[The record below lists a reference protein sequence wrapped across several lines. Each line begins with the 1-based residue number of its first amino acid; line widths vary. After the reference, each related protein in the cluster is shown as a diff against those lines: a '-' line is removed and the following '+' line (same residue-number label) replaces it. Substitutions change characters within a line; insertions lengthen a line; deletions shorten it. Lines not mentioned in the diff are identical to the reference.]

1 MIGTT
6 MTDEMKILDDAASEP
21 KQQKKDSRH
30 PLLRFADFSDI
41 REHVYACE
49 KCDTMHRGIDEDV
62 ASWASFHPQSMTH
75 VKLRGEPLG
84 KILWQGAQWAVTD
97 YGLERRDGLYHVR
110 ADELMEHGSKNHRKA
125 FNHWYQ
131 HIAGKSWV
139 DDKEDLDFAL
149 QAFMLLHTSK
159 GNRNGRKAGGLE
171 LNDAEIEEY
180 ASRCANQAYEAA
192 LRRARLGHI
201 EWSEFDDQEIDD
213 DVA

>member
-1 MIGTT
+1 MIGPT

-62 ASWASFHPQSMTH
+62 ASWASFHPQSMTR

-84 KILWQGAQWAVTD
+84 KILWQGTEWAVTD
-97 YGLERRDGLYHVR
+97 YGLECRDGLYHVR
-110 ADELMEHGSKNHRKA
+110 ADKLMEGHKNHREA

-131 HIAGKSWV
+131 HIAEKSWV
-139 DDKEDLDFAL
+139 DKEDLDFAL

-201 EWSEFDDQEIDD
+201 EWSEFDDEEFDD

>member
-1 MIGTT
+1 MIGPT
-6 MTDEMKILDDAASEP
+6 MTDEMKVLDDAASEP
-21 KQQKKDSRH
+21 KKHKEEPEH
-30 PLLRFADFSDI
+30 PLLKFIDI
-41 REHVYACE
+41 VDMREHVYACQ

-62 ASWASFHPQSMTH
+62 ASWASFHPQAMTRAR
-75 VKLRGEPLG
+75 LRGEPLG
-84 KILWQGAQWAVTD
+84 KILWQGTQWAVTD
-97 YGLERRDGLYHVR
+97 YGLECRDGLYHVR
-110 ADELMEHGSKNHRKA
+110 SDELMKGHKNHREA

-139 DDKEDLDFAL
+139 EDKEDLDFAL